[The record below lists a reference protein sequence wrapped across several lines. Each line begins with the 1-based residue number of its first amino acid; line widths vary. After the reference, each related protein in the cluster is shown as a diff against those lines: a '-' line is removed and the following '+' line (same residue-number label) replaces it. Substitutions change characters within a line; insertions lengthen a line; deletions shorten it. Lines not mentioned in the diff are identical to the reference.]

1 MASSSKPKPSRTHKA
16 SSTSSRRSS
25 STTTSST
32 TKTPIYINIY
42 DLLPPGRLSSLLW
55 TLGSSLLHSGVVIPT
70 LSLEFAFGGHNKPLT
85 TGVYSTP
92 PAYAPPGSTHRSSI
106 LAGFSAHS
114 PSEIEDILKDISEKF
129 LGPRYNL
136 LTNNCNHFTS
146 ALVLALTGK
155 AAPGWLNRAAGI
167 GLALPCVVPREWIS
181 PPDVDTAEG
190 ELLAEDDEEEEEEE
204 EEEDDVIARAV
215 YKDHD
220 DGEEDE
226 EDVEA
231 DERASMLE
239 SERHRRLR
247 DEQRRQREVELRSR
261 REAQQQ
267 RQGSGSGSKRLSV
280 ASINRS
286 MSLAGSAV
294 TTSTGRN
301 SSIEQCDDDDDD
313 VVGQSL
319 AGGKRITTVDEPP
332 ARLVKRV
339 DSAGRELPVAERAP
353 VPKAATVAAASSRT

>member
-1 MASSSKPKPSRTHKA
+1 MASSSKPKPSRTRIA

-114 PSEIEDILKDISEKF
+114 PSETEDILKDIGEKF

-204 EEEDDVIARAV
+204 EDDDVIARAV

-267 RQGSGSGSKRLSV
+267 RQGSGSGTKRLSV

-301 SSIEQCDDDDDD
+301 SSIEQCDDDDDND